1 MEKSNQTIDTQSTS
15 LIGYYLSKKK
25 LAKLHFDFFLS
36 LCKQCSIDTIELTR
50 DFFQREHCR
59 LPQLII
65 HKFEDDETSRFLAEQ
80 IRQRSNSSTIIL
92 DEFDC
97 IARLLDR
104 YEQYSILNCQHQSY
118 RVPPFIRVTN
128 EQTNQSIE
136 QLLKQYQISF
146 PILCKPIQAHGD
158 KSHDMKIIFDRCQFL
173 SSLTFRFTS
182 QKSIPSTKLIES
194 FLNIKKDLT
203 YRKDDSTIRVWLNQ
217 FNISK

>member
-158 KSHDMKIIFDRCQFL
+158 KSHDMKIIFDVEHLNDIEKPCVLQQFIDHDGIL
-173 SSLTFRFTS
+173 FKVFASKEKKNNDASLFCF
-182 QKSIPSTKLIES
+182 
-194 FLNIKKDLT
+194 
-203 YRKDDSTIRVWLNQ
+203 
-217 FNISK
+217 